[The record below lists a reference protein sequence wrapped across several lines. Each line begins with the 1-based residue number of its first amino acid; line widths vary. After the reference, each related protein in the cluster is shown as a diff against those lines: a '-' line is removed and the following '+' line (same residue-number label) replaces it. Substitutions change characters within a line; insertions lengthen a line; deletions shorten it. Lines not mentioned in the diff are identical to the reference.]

1 MQTSFN
7 LVNTSAVL
15 QKQWKTLLAFTL
27 VTTLAAALT
36 VNLVPKYFR
45 SSATIVSANPA
56 LADKAR
62 LFNNNIQGLYSY
74 FGSGDDLDRI
84 SGIADMDTTYKKL
97 VDEFSLISY
106 YKLDGDSLPL
116 LRRKAVLRLRK
127 DLGFQKTE
135 QGQLKII
142 AWTKDSQLSAN
153 LVNRTVAII
162 KEIENGIWQQNYDQ
176 SQVKLNA
183 SIADMEHRYQTLS
196 DSVTI
201 IKGGRHELAITQM
214 QTLLE
219 QLKQYRKSA
228 DEFAL
233 AKETNPA
240 VLYVMEAG
248 VPAVKAERPDKINI
262 IIAAMIAGFVFSS
275 ILILVNDRNRIA

>member
-7 LVNTSAVL
+7 LVNTSAIL

-74 FGSGDDLDRI
+74 FGTGDDLDRI

-97 VDEFSLISY
+97 VNEFSLVSY
-106 YKLDGDSLPL
+106 YKLDGDSIPL
-116 LRRKAVLRLRK
+116 LKRKAVLQLRK

-142 AWTKDSQLSAN
+142 AWTKDRELSAR

-162 KEIENGIWQQNYDQ
+162 KEIESGIWEQNYVQ
-176 SQVKLNA
+176 SLAKLNA
-183 SIADMEHRYQTLS
+183 SIADMERRYQTLS
-196 DSVTI
+196 DSVGLMNSG
-201 IKGGRHELAITQM
+201 KRELAVTQM

-228 DEFAL
+228 DEFTL

-240 VLYVMEAG
+240 VLYVLEAG

-262 IIAAMIAGFVFSS
+262 IIAAMIVGFVFSS
-275 ILILVNDRNRIA
+275 ILVLVNDRKLIN

>member
-74 FGSGDDLDRI
+74 FGTGDDLDRI

-97 VDEFSLISY
+97 VNEFSLVSY
-106 YKLDGDSLPL
+106 YKLDGDSIPL
-116 LRRKAVLRLRK
+116 LKRKAVLQLRK

-142 AWTKDSQLSAN
+142 AWTKDRELSAR

-162 KEIENGIWQQNYDQ
+162 KEIESGIWEQNYVQ
-176 SQVKLNA
+176 SLAKLNA
-183 SIADMEHRYQTLS
+183 SIADMERRYQTLS
-196 DSVTI
+196 DSVGLMNSG
-201 IKGGRHELAITQM
+201 KRELAVTQM

-228 DEFAL
+228 DEFTL

-240 VLYVMEAG
+240 VLYVLEAG

-262 IIAAMIAGFVFSS
+262 IIAAMIVGFVFSS
-275 ILILVNDRNRIA
+275 ILVLVNDRKLIN